1 MSPTSDLLEE
11 QIEIGA
17 APSVVWPVISD
28 LKRMGEWS
36 PQCRRVWVLGG
47 AIHQGARMVNL
58 NRNGLL
64 FWPTTARVVRYQPE
78 QAIAFRIPENRAIW
92 SFELEPLD
100 DAARTRVV
108 ERRLTPDGTSAISR
122 FVIRRMLGGHEHFE
136 ASLRAG
142 MRQTLERIRREIEG

>member
-1 MSPTSDLLEE
+1 MSATTEPLEE

-17 APSVVWPVISD
+17 APSVVWPVVSD

-36 PQCRRVWVLGG
+36 AQCRRVWVLGG
-47 AIHQGARMVNL
+47 VIRDGALMVNL
-58 NRNGLL
+58 NRAGVL
-64 FWPTTARVVRYQPE
+64 FWPTTARVVRHQPD
-78 QAIAFRIPENRAIW
+78 QAIAFRIIENRAIW
-92 SFELEPLD
+92 SFELQPLD

-122 FVIRRMLGGHEHFE
+122 FVVRRMLGGHEQFE